1 MTGIP
6 TTTGRQAVTER
17 QAARDEP
24 VDRNGT
30 GTDGLDWSDVACG
43 AALAGLPG
51 MTPVRLAKILADV
64 DPALAWEA
72 LARGRHPA
80 DEKRR
85 FMPSVRTTAPEVVA
99 EQYEGAGVSVHL
111 RTASSYPAIL
121 RDDPGAPAVLF
132 SRGAPSVV
140 DDRPRV
146 AIVGTRS
153 ATAYGLQTASELARD
168 LASAGVIVVSGLALG
183 IDGAAHTGAL
193 RTGRDDPAP
202 PVAVVGTGLDVVYPK
217 SNASLWRE
225 VEDHGVVFSEAALG
239 TTPRARVFPARNRII
254 AALSDV
260 VVVVECQLG
269 GGALYTAEA
278 AARRS
283 IPVCAVP
290 GSVRSPASAGTN
302 GLLVDGCTPVRD
314 VDDVLTAVAL
324 SRCGRDNPAP
334 AVQSSTFV
342 AAKGR
347 DRPSRSSPSTSPT
360 PSTPPTPPTPSTPS
374 TRSNPTTSSDS
385 LTTGGRHQNP
395 GTPSPPEPATIQP
408 SFDLVELGDDARTVL
423 NALESSPTTMDC
435 ILRRTGF
442 SLARAAAACDAL
454 ARAGA
459 VDIGP
464 GWWAIR

>member
-1 MTGIP
+1 MT
-6 TTTGRQAVTER
+6 AVREI
-17 QAARDEP
+17 D
-24 VDRNGT
+24 
-30 GTDGLDWSDVACG
+30 
-43 AALAGLPG
+43 
-51 MTPVRLAKILADV
+51 
-64 DPALAWEA
+64 
-72 LARGRHPA
+72 
-80 DEKRR
+80 
-85 FMPSVRTTAPEVVA
+85 PEVVA
-99 EQYEGAGVSVHL
+99 EAYERAGVSVHL
-111 RTASSYPAIL
+111 RSASSYPAVL
-121 RDDPGAPAVLF
+121 RSDPGAPAVLF
-132 SRGAPSVV
+132 SRGAPSAV
-140 DDRPRV
+140 DGGSRV

-153 ATAYGLQTASELARD
+153 ATTYGLQTASELARD
-168 LASAGVIVVSGLALG
+168 LASAGVVVVSGLALG

-193 RTGRDDPAP
+193 RTGRDDAAP

-217 SNASLWRE
+217 GNASLWRE

-324 SRCGRDNPAP
+324 SRCGRDSPAP

-347 DRPSRSSPSTSPT
+347 DRPSQR
-360 PSTPPTPPTPSTPS
+360 STPTRS
-374 TRSNPTTSSDS
+374 TRSAGSTQSAESGRSDRSAGSGTGATS
-385 LTTGGRHQNP
+385 GRRQSQ
-395 GTPSPPEPATIQP
+395 GRPSPPRPASIQP
-408 SFDLVELGDDARTVL
+408 SFDLRGLGDDARTVL
-423 NALESSPTTMDC
+423 TALEGSPTTMDA

-454 ARAGA
+454 TRAGA
-459 VDIGP
+459 VDAGP
-464 GWWAIR
+464 GWWATR